1 MTVKAKS
8 EPIRSAPD
16 HAAAHVVA
24 RGDLLPLAALEL
36 DHLLAGGALALSDT
50 ERRVQT
56 VGGPLVDLLHGV
68 DQAGSV
74 ELAAQGQ
81 GLLAA
86 EEGGR
91 PGHEAVAVPENGRTS
106 FRERGVQVV

>member
-81 GLLAA
+81 GLLD
-86 EEGGR
+86 EEAGDR
-91 PGHEAVAVPENGRTS
+91 KSTRLNSSH
-106 FRERGVQVV
+106 

>member
-1 MTVKAKS
+1 MAVKAKS
-8 EPIRSAPD
+8 EPIRSSPD

-68 DQAGSV
+68 VQAGSV

-81 GLLAA
+81 GLLA
-86 EEGGR
+86 EEAGCR
-91 PGHEAVAVPENGRTS
+91 PGDADVEVRDRSRSPQLQLEEV
-106 FRERGVQVV
+106 